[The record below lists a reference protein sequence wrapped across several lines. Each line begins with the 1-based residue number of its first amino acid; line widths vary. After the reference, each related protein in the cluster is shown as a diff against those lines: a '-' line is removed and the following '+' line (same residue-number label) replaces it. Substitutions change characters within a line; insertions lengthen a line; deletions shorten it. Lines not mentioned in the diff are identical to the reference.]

1 MRGRSWV
8 SLRASSSAKHFG
20 AAAAMKMKA
29 NARIVGLQCKV
40 NSIELL
46 AKSPHAVAATRRELQ
61 WFVLNP
67 LEELLMSQRAR
78 LVLDEGD

>member
-1 MRGRSWV
+1 MQSCLL
-8 SLRASSSAKHFG
+8 SAPQALEPAQLASASH
-20 AAAAMKMKA
+20 AARTHHANDAIAARTTK
-29 NARIVGLQCKV
+29 
-40 NSIELL
+40 
-46 AKSPHAVAATRRELQ
+46 LQ